1 MMKTIRLPSSFIFSV
16 ETDTLEGVI
25 TLGDYTIHVFPER
38 VELHYLESLALKSSR
53 GRVIEVIKTDG
64 QLHLKVS
71 EIVLG
76 AEGLP
81 YDSSFWPTG
90 SLNIEHVPFHV
101 EGEISV
107 ISAELSDIQGYSY
120 LEAVEFMTGEK
131 ILTPEGTFD
140 FFQEFNHLVGVD
152 TDAEFGNGLYMKE
165 GNYCHTVPLDLR
177 GDFFLAFDFSS
188 AVPGSFTLFR
198 QGDVVLSVSPSV
210 VKLEV
215 GAEVVTVPYEHLSS
229 NRVVLDRFE
238 GVLTLQCNDEHYTYA
253 GAFMPSKSVKAT
265 IFEDFLGI
273 VECVAYLTKSYLRGG
288 LSSNFQIRNTIKFKD
303 NIYVDRQSP
312 FMFRV
317 DGDWDL
323 QVDDNDCVNIGF
335 IAEGDTEIC
344 SAIGIREGKLVV
356 QGTEFG
362 DFDTSALVSLHKK
375 GSTFDVYVD
384 RAFVGNVP
392 SEDTITGIEGS
403 YKIFCCS
410 TQAGF
415 EIKVQPLEFASLP
428 LAITGATQ
436 DIEAPAEVSYVDEL
450 GRVSSFTATVNT
462 LTGGQPLIKIAELD
476 TSGER
481 RIYSDI
487 LRKTTVSLGVG
498 EGVMPAGLSFESS
511 KLHFRFQGTG
521 FEDRFGASSFTYV
534 PSSNNLDYTQPM
546 RFEGKTLPVST
557 FSDRIKNRI
566 LSIDLGTGNEVG
578 TYAKVAMFGT
588 SDDRSDLVTSEVYKV
603 EVFVEAGVLAD
614 KVLKHINVEGIEDQ
628 LGLPAAIVGSTQILG
643 YVDSGYNEL
652 DLQMPSK
659 PGNSRVN
666 GDQGYIVATEGQ
678 NLVLFGQKAMYR
690 DLTTPAWSSSY
701 SVLVGGETYAAAAQ
715 TTGSSK
721 VPLSGKVSTPSVD
734 SDTVHPTVDTH
745 GRIVQG
751 VLWIDPTF
759 DLGLNQVCVSSKV
772 NGMRTSYTDTVRSGN
787 DYGMSYRVS
796 KTITYASGRTAV
808 DIRQTFNIVSTE
820 TEWTHKPSPPYPAYA
835 TRFTS
840 LYWRPRLERPIN
852 LSYNRVGIL
861 TSLVAEGTI
870 RVGPL
875 ENV

>member
-1 MMKTIRLPSSFIFSV
+1 MMKTIRLPSSFLFSV
-16 ETDTLEGVI
+16 ETDTSEGVI
-25 TLGDYTIHVFPER
+25 TFGDYTIHVFPER
-38 VELHYLESLALKSSR
+38 VELHYLESLVLKASK
-53 GRVIEVIKTDG
+53 GRVIKVIKTDG

-71 EIVLG
+71 KIVLG

-90 SLNIEHVPFHV
+90 SLHPERVPFHV

-107 ISAELSDIQGYSY
+107 IKAELSDIQGYNY
-120 LEAVEFMTGEK
+120 LEAVEFMPVEN

-165 GNYCHTVPLDLR
+165 GDYCHIVPLDLR
-177 GDFFLAFDFSS
+177 GGFFLAFDFSS
-188 AVPGSFTLFR
+188 AAPGSFTLFR
-198 QGDVVLSVSPSV
+198 QGGVELSVSPSE

-215 GAEVVTVPYEHLSS
+215 GDEVVTVPYVHLSS

-238 GVLTLQCNDEHYTYA
+238 GVLTLQCNDERRTLA
-253 GAFMPSKSVKAT
+253 SAFVSSKSAKAVV
-265 IFEDFLGI
+265 FEGFSGI
-273 VECVAYLTKSYLRGG
+273 VECVAYLSNSYLRGR
-288 LSSNFQIRNTIKFKD
+288 LCSNYQIRNIIKFKD
-303 NIYVDRQSP
+303 NIYVDRQSS

-335 IAEGDTEIC
+335 IADGDTEIC
-344 SAIGIREGKLVV
+344 SVIGIREGKLVV

-392 SEDTITGIEGS
+392 SEETITGIEGS

-415 EIKVQPLEFASLP
+415 DITIQPLEFASLP

-462 LTGGQPLIKIAELD
+462 LTLGQPLIKIAEFN

-481 RIYSDI
+481 RLYSDI

-498 EGVMPAGLSFESS
+498 EGAMPAGLSFEAS

-521 FEDRFGASSFTYV
+521 FVERFGASSFNYV

-546 RFEGKTLPVST
+546 EFEGKTLPVPT

-566 LSIDLGTGNEVG
+566 LSIDLGTGDEVG
-578 TYAKVAMFGT
+578 THSKVVMFGT
-588 SDDRSDLVTSEVYKV
+588 SDDRSDLVTSGVSKV

-614 KVLKHINVEGIEDQ
+614 KVLKRINVGGIEGQ
-628 LGLPAAIVGSTQILG
+628 LGLPAAILGSTQILG

-659 PGNSRVN
+659 PGSSRVN

-678 NLVLFGQKAMYR
+678 KLILFGRKAMYR
-690 DLTTPAWSSSY
+690 DLTTPAWTSSY
-701 SVLVGGETYAAAAQ
+701 SVLVGGETYVASTQ
-715 TTGSSK
+715 TTGSS
-721 VPLSGKVSTPSVD
+721 VAPQSGNVSTPSRVT
-734 SDTVHPTVDTH
+734 DTVHPNIDTH
-745 GRIVQG
+745 GRIAQG
-751 VLWIDPTF
+751 VLWLNPSF
-759 DLGLNQVCVSSKV
+759 DLGLNQ
-772 NGMRTSYTDTVRSGN
+772 
-787 DYGMSYRVS
+787 
-796 KTITYASGRTAV
+796 
-808 DIRQTFNIVSTE
+808 E
-820 TEWTHKPSPPYPAYA
+820 
-835 TRFTS
+835 
-840 LYWRPRLERPIN
+840 
-852 LSYNRVGIL
+852 
-861 TSLVAEGTI
+861 
-870 RVGPL
+870 
-875 ENV
+875 

>member
-1 MMKTIRLPSSFIFSV
+1 MKTIRLPLSFIFSV

-25 TLGDYTIHVFPER
+25 TLGDYTIHVLEKR
-38 VELHYLESLALKSSR
+38 VELHYLESLVLNTPK
-53 GRVIEVIKTDG
+53 GRFIKVIKTDG

-90 SLNIEHVPFHV
+90 SLYTERVPFHV
-101 EGEISV
+101 EGELSV
-107 ISAELSDIQGYSY
+107 IKAELSDIQGYNY
-120 LEAVEFMTGEK
+120 LEAVEFMPGEK

-140 FFQEFNHLVGVD
+140 FFQEFNHRVGVD
-152 TDAEFGNGLYMKE
+152 TDAELGNGLYMKE

-188 AVPGSFTLFR
+188 AVPGAFTLFR
-198 QGDVVLSVSPSV
+198 QGGVVLSVSPSV

-215 GAEVVTVPYEHLSS
+215 GAEVITVPYEHLSS

-253 GAFMPSKSVKAT
+253 GAFMSSKSAKAT
-265 IFEDFLGI
+265 IFEGFLGI
-273 VECVAYLTKSYLRGG
+273 VECVAYSTKSYLRGR
-288 LSSNFQIRNTIKFKD
+288 LCSDYQIRNTIKFKD

-344 SAIGIREGKLVV
+344 SAIGIREGKLVI

-362 DFDTSALVSLHKK
+362 NFDTSALVSLHKK

-392 SEDTITGIEGS
+392 SEETITGIEGN
-403 YKIFCCS
+403 YRIFCCS

-415 EIKVQPLEFASLP
+415 DITIQPLEFASLP

-450 GRVSSFTATVNT
+450 GRVNSFTATVNT
-462 LTGGQPLIKIAELD
+462 LTLGQPLIKVAEFD

-481 RIYSDI
+481 RLYSDI

-521 FEDRFGASSFTYV
+521 FVERFGASSFNYV
-534 PSSNNLDYTQPM
+534 PSSNSLDYKQPIE
-546 RFEGKTLPVST
+546 FEGQTLPVST

-566 LSIDLGTGNEVG
+566 LSIDLGTGKEVG

-588 SDDRSDLVTSEVYKV
+588 SDDRSDLETSEVYKV
-603 EVFVEAGVLAD
+603 EVFVEAGVVAD
-614 KVLKHINVEGIEDQ
+614 KVLKHINVVGIEDQ
-628 LGLPAAIVGSTQILG
+628 IGLPAAIVGSTQILG
-643 YVDSGYNEL
+643 YVDSGYDEL

-659 PGNSRVN
+659 PGSSRVN

-678 NLVLFGQKAMYR
+678 NLVLFGRKAMYK
-690 DLTTPAWSSSY
+690 DLTTPAWVASY

-721 VPLSGKVSTPSVD
+721 VPQSGNVSTPSVD
-734 SDTVHPTVDTH
+734 SDTVHPTIDTH
-745 GRIVQG
+745 GKIVQG
-751 VLWIDPTF
+751 VLGVDPSF
-759 DLGLNQVCVSSKV
+759 DLGLNQACVSSKV
-772 NGMRTSYTDTVRSGN
+772 DGRKYSYGATVSSGG
-787 DYGMSYRVS
+787 DYGYRYTVL
-796 KTITYASGRTAV
+796 KTITFASGRTAA
-808 DIRQTFNIVSTE
+808 DIRQTFNIVSSSSTYGNPRA
-820 TEWTHKPSPPYPAYA
+820 THPAYVA
-835 TRFTS
+835 RFPS
-840 LYWRPRLERPIN
+840 LYWRPRLERPVN
-852 LSYNRVGIL
+852 LSYSRVGIF
-861 TSLVAEGTI
+861 TSLASEGTI